1 MAGVD
6 VAPWSIARTCF
17 ARSATATATGFEP
30 QMTICGRGSTGSTK
44 MCPSQGT
51 MERAVFWLPASAAKS
66 KCPASALTGTRPALV
81 LNRC

>member
-1 MAGVD
+1 VLRRIGNGHSDRA
-6 VAPWSIARTCF
+6 
-17 ARSATATATGFEP
+17 EP
-30 QMTICGRGSTGSTK
+30 QMTTCGRGSTGSTK

-81 LNRC
+81 LKPLARISN